1 MYNDKPEFI
10 KFSHFDAINKDLVF
24 IVSWK
29 KRDDNYIPYD
39 TYMSNNEI
47 RKYDMN
53 LLLDYYE
60 NKMKTSFLKHL
71 ETL

>member
-1 MYNDKPEFI
+1 MF
-10 KFSHFDAINKDLVF
+10 V
-24 IVSWK
+24 VSWS
-29 KRDDNYIPYD
+29 KREDNYIPYD

-60 NKMKTSFLKHL
+60 NKMKTSFL
-71 ETL
+71 